1 MEKVMPVFDYLS
13 LIKRQAKALSKQTS
27 VPLYAFYQDIA
38 VEGGFKNYHE
48 LNAVAKTNPDDIR
61 LMRIALQTDELSE
74 VILCEWEVYDGELTK
89 YVLDYDLRVT
99 SSEYDES
106 SGVLTT
112 HADVIHWSDRVYLRV
127 VIRLYRDVNKWNL
140 HHTDPLDIVE
150 DNRPTIEEASTDPT
164 SIHHLFY
171 KNVDPSNPVEVD
183 SFNQTLVTFYEE
195 GVIGRDVLSRLRI
208 LKDGVLDLELERGL
222 DIYIGDIEE
231 VFGKDNTKDTALDT
245 GPICL

>member
-1 MEKVMPVFDYLS
+1 MPVFDYLS

-27 VPLYAFYQDIA
+27 VPLHAFYQDIA

-61 LMRIALQTDELSE
+61 LMRVALQTYELSDI
-74 VILCEWEVYDGELTK
+74 ILCEWEVYDGELAK
-89 YVLDYDLRVT
+89 YVWGYHDLRVT
-99 SSEYDES
+99 SSEYDKS

-112 HADVIHWSDRVYLRV
+112 HADVVHWSDRVYLRV
-127 VIRLYRDVNKWNL
+127 VIRLFRDVNRWKL

-150 DNRPTIEEASTDPT
+150 DNRPTIEDASTDPT

-171 KNVDPSNPVEVD
+171 KKVDPSNRVEVD
-183 SFNQTLVTFYEE
+183 LFNQTLVTFYEE
-195 GVIGRDVLSRLRI
+195 GIIGRDDLARRRI

-222 DIYIGDIEE
+222 DNYIEDIRE

-245 GPICL
+245 GPIYV